1 MNQSVLSSI
10 AKPLRQPGAV
20 EDHQVSDDPIK
31 ALAQSVYASS
41 ALNNEFYDLWT
52 SQPLNARQVAVF
64 ARNYGE
70 FNRAFPEVLSVMI
83 SSTRDVYART
93 EYAKTLF
100 SEMGYGVVEKAHSN
114 LFDAWLRELGKKL
127 GEPDTLIWENIAQN
141 LTPLP
146 ETFALIEGEKRM
158 YGSDNATGSGAQLAL
173 EWQAYTMLRKMY
185 DGATLY
191 KPLWNV
197 DDQFH
202 EACEYF
208 YAHIGAAEK
217 EHKIESLN
225 GARQFHVDSNSRL
238 RIERGFRTHLDL
250 FGAFWNAIVREIV
263 RVG

>member
-1 MNQSVLSSI
+1 MNQVAVSNAS
-10 AKPLRQPGAV
+10 KP
-20 EDHQVSDDPIK
+20 HQADFGHPQQSEEPIE
-31 ALAQSVYASS
+31 ALARTVYSSS
-41 ALNNEFYDLWT
+41 ALNNAFYDLWT
-52 SQPLNARQVAVF
+52 SRLLNARQIAVF

-83 SSTRDVYART
+83 SSTRNVHART

-100 SEMGYGVVEKAHSN
+100 SEMGNGVVEKAHSN
-114 LFDAWLRELGKKL
+114 LFDAWLLELGKKL
-127 GEPDTLIWENIAQN
+127 GEPDTLLWANVEKNVK
-141 LTPLP
+141 PLP
-146 ETFALIEGEKRM
+146 ETFALIEGEKKM

-191 KPLWNV
+191 KHLWDV
-197 DDQFH
+197 EDEFH

-238 RIERGFRTHLDL
+238 RIQNGFRTHLDL
-250 FGAFWNAIVREIV
+250 FGSFWNAIADEML
-263 RVG
+263 RVA